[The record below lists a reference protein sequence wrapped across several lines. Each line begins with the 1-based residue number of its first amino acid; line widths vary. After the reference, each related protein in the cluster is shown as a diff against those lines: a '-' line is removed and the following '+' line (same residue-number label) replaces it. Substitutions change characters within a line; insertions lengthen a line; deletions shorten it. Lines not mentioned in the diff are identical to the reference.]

1 MHPLRALRRASVDL
15 LSSAGLTVIVGRETR
30 EVSVLEHP
38 PLDAAVPP
46 ELLPAI
52 YCYGRSE
59 RIEPDSM
66 RTDRRQVLLD
76 FVLQAEG
83 GEQTALDQVDDMHLA
98 LEREIAASGNLS
110 GLVMLIRPVGSEVS
124 VQRGEVVFAARR
136 VTFEATLILSRHD
149 PSVTL

>member
-1 MHPLRALRRASVDL
+1 MHPLKALRRTSVDL
-15 LSSAGLTVIVGRETR
+15 LSSAGLSVIVGGETR
-30 EVSVLEHP
+30 DVTVLEHP

-59 RIEPDSM
+59 RLEPDSM
-66 RTDRRQVLLD
+66 RTDRRQVLMD

-83 GEQTALDQVDDMHLA
+83 SDQTALDQVDDMHLG
-98 LEREIAASGNLS
+98 LEQAIAASGNLS
-110 GLVMLIRPVGSEVS
+110 GLVMQIRPVGSEVS

-149 PSVTL
+149 PSVTI